1 MSLDGLLLTKSL
13 RASLEKATETY
24 AANVEEVGPYLG
36 ARGISR
42 ETAVSFRLGSVSNA
56 LPGHERFQGM
66 LCIPYLD
73 AYGRTVSLKF
83 RNLQDGARPKYDQPA
98 AQQPRL
104 FNVQALT
111 ADVDRVAVCEGE
123 LDAVLLTQ
131 LGIPAVGIPGA
142 SHHRPHWIRCFADYE
157 VLVVADNDLKDDG
170 SNPGMTHARKL
181 VKEFDGKAKLVIPP
195 EGMDLTDWV
204 TASGADE
211 VLAHFV

>member
-1 MSLDGLLLTKSL
+1 MSLDGLLVTKSQ
-13 RASLEKATETY
+13 RESLEKATATY
-24 AANVEEVGPYLG
+24 AANVEAVGPYLG

-42 ETAVSFRLGSVSNA
+42 ETAVSFRLGSVTDA
-56 LPGHERFQGM
+56 LPGHERFEGM

-73 AYGRTVSLKF
+73 AHGRPVSLKF
-83 RNLQDGARPKYDQPA
+83 RNLVDGARPKYDQPA

-104 FNVQALT
+104 FNVSALT
-111 ADVDRVAVCEGE
+111 ADVDQVAVCEGE

-131 LGIPAVGIPGA
+131 LGVPAVGVPGA

-157 VLVVADNDLKDDG
+157 VLVVADNDRKEDG

-181 VKEFDGKAKLVIPP
+181 VKEFDGRARLVTPP

-204 TASGADE
+204 LAAGADE